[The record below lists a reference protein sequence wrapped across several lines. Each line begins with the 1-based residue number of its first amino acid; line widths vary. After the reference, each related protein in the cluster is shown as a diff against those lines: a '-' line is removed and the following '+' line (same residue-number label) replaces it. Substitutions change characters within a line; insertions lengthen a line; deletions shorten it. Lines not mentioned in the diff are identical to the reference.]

1 MRLPQA
7 RKDRIEPARLARA
20 QLYKIGIAAMA
31 AFLFL
36 TGCSQPGRV
45 KQVEAPPTQTAL
57 MTPSQQ
63 NAALPP
69 SIVPPP
75 KPKELQDVV
84 KRIFKES
91 VVIDNGSA
99 SNFVVGDFNGDQS
112 QDLAVVLKPVPAKL
126 PALNENFPA
135 WIVRDP
141 FVPFRPGMAPLRIKE
156 NETLLAV
163 IHGYGPDGWRD
174 PQATQT
180 YLLKNAVGANFET
193 QDKSMFM
200 AANSGRKLPRLR
212 GDLIA
217 EVLRGTSGYLYYDD
231 STYSW
236 YDPKSFKGEPV
247 KRLVHSGMT
256 KKAID

>member
-1 MRLPQA
+1 MRSRQTREQLL
-7 RKDRIEPARLARA
+7 EPAILGNAPR
-20 QLYKIGIAAMA
+20 YKIGIVAIA

-36 TGCSQPGRV
+36 TGCAKPPRV
-45 KQVEAPPTQTAL
+45 RQVEPPPIDSSL
-57 MTPSQQ
+57 MIPSQQ

-69 SIVPPP
+69 SLVPPP
-75 KPKELQDVV
+75 KPKELQEVV

-91 VVIDNGSA
+91 AVIDNGSA
-99 SNFVVGDFNGDQS
+99 ENFAVGDFNGDQS

-126 PALNENFPA
+126 SDINGEFPA

-141 FVPFRPGMAPLRIKE
+141 FVPIRPGRAPLEIKE

-180 YLLKNAVGANFET
+180 YLLKNAVGPGFAT
-193 QDKSMFM
+193 QAKSRFM
-200 AANSGRKLPRLR
+200 DANSGRKLPRVH

-217 EVLRGTSGYLYYDD
+217 EVLRGASGYLYYDD
-231 STYSW
+231 ATYSW
-236 YDPKSFKGEPV
+236 YDPKTFKGEPV
-247 KRLVHSGMT
+247 RRLVHSGMP
-256 KKAID
+256 KKAVD

>member
-1 MRLPQA
+1 MRSPQT
-7 RKDRIEPARLARA
+7 RTPRMEPAKLDGVRLF
-20 QLYKIGIAAMA
+20 KIGLVAIAAL
-31 AFLFL
+31 LFL
-36 TGCSQPGRV
+36 TGCAKSGQV
-45 KQVEAPPTQTAL
+45 KQAEAPPTETAL
-57 MTPSQQ
+57 MIPSPQ
-63 NAALPP
+63 NAAMPP
-69 SIVPPP
+69 SLVPPP

-99 SNFVVGDFNGDQS
+99 SNFAVGDFNGDQS
-112 QDLAVVLKPVPAKL
+112 QDVAVVLKPVPAKL
-126 PALNENFPA
+126 ADINEESPA

-141 FVPFRPGMAPLRIKE
+141 FVRIRPGMAPLQIKE

-180 YLLKNAVGANFET
+180 YLLKNAVGASFET
-193 QDKSMFM
+193 QAKQKFL

-231 STYSW
+231 ATYSW
-236 YDPKSFKGEPV
+236 YDPKTFKGEPER
-247 KRLVHSGMT
+247 RLVHSGMAR
-256 KKAID
+256 KN